1 MDKLKPETN
10 GDFEKGASLK
20 AIHADDT
27 PADGSVPS
35 DTKVSRPIYC
45 DKLARF
51 SKPMFLL
58 CDSPCRMLRLINF
71 VLQKPQT
78 LGQYM
83 VGDVLT
89 QKEALLSWTG
99 VAIMFFVVLV
109 PTTNQTILA
118 YFTKQVGPAC
128 CCALQTKLF

>member
-1 MDKLKPETN
+1 M
-10 GDFEKGASLK
+10 
-20 AIHADDT
+20 
-27 PADGSVPS
+27 
-35 DTKVSRPIYC
+35 
-45 DKLARF
+45 
-51 SKPMFLL
+51 
-58 CDSPCRMLRLINF
+58 
-71 VLQKPQT
+71 QKPQT

-89 QKEALLSWTG
+89 RKEAILSWTG

-128 CCALQTKLF
+128 CCALQTKLFSEVWCATLTHSRCLVFQKCAGSDDMQLKFPPSTFNRDRILPRLYALHSMSAECIA

>member
-1 MDKLKPETN
+1 MPQPLQD
-10 GDFEKGASLK
+10 AQ
-20 AIHADDT
+20 AD
-27 PADGSVPS
+27 V
-35 DTKVSRPIYC
+35 
-45 DKLARF
+45 LA
-51 SKPMFLL
+51 
-58 CDSPCRMLRLINF
+58 
-71 VLQKPQT
+71 LQKPQT

-89 QKEALLSWTG
+89 KKEAILSWTG